1 MTRITLTLA
10 ALLLPLSAAAAGY
23 ERPVPQAQTDTAEIW
38 FAVASLALILSL
50 GAVQWLVAR
59 R

>member
-1 MTRITLTLA
+1 MRYLLPILTL
-10 ALLLPLSAAAAGY
+10 LPMSAAAF
-23 ERPVPQAQTDTAEIW
+23 ERPVPQPQTDAAELW
-38 FAVASLALILSL
+38 FAIASVCLILSL

>member
-1 MTRITLTLA
+1 MRY
-10 ALLLPLSAAAAGY
+10 LLPLLLVPAPALAAAF
-23 ERPVPQAQTDTAEIW
+23 ERPVPQPQTDAAELW
-38 FAVASLALILSL
+38 FAIASVALILSL

>member
-1 MTRITLTLA
+1 MKLLPLL
-10 ALLLPLSAAAAGY
+10 LLLPTSALAAAF
-23 ERPVPQAQTDTAEIW
+23 ERPVPQPQPVQAEVW